1 MASYACGWKTIGA
14 VGNTALQAESLQ
26 ASQTHYSQLVATMNT
41 TAEHRRFFAE
51 FVVRSTGSADA
62 RLIDAFAAVPRE
74 DYVGKGPWP
83 VFVGSGYLTTISDDP
98 SLLYQDILIGLAT
111 DRKINNGQPTLHA
124 HCLAAAAPSAGET
137 VVHVGTGTGYY
148 TAVLAEL
155 VGPTGRVVGLE
166 RETDMAERATSN
178 LKHLSNV
185 EVRAESATEASIPPC
200 DVIYVNAGA
209 THPPAAWL
217 DALSIGGRLVFPL
230 TPNEGFGVMLKVVR
244 ASSTAFSASAVIR
257 VAFIPCIGAR
267 DDAASASLTTALERQ
282 SFKRVRSLRRG
293 TPPDE
298 SAWCIGSGW
307 WLSTA
312 EPSDA

>member
-1 MASYACGWKTIGA
+1 
-14 VGNTALQAESLQ
+14 
-26 ASQTHYSQLVATMNT
+26 MNT

-51 FVVRSTGSADA
+51 LIVRSTGSTDA

-74 DYVGKGPWP
+74 DYVGMGPWP
-83 VFVGSGYLTTISDDP
+83 VFIGSGYIPTISDDP

-111 DRKINNGQPTLHA
+111 YRKINNGQPTLHA
-124 HCLAAAAPSAGET
+124 RCLAAAAPSAGET
-137 VVHVGTGTGYY
+137 VVHVGAGTGYY
-148 TAVLAEL
+148 TAVLAAL
-155 VGPTGRVVGLE
+155 VGTTGRVVGLE
-166 RETDMAERATSN
+166 RETDLAERATSN
-178 LKHLSNV
+178 LEHLSNV

-209 THPPAAWL
+209 THPPSAWL
-217 DALSIGGRLVFPL
+217 DALSVGGRLVFPL

-244 ASSTAFSASAVIR
+244 KSATTFSASIVTR

-267 DDAASASLTTALERQ
+267 DDAASASLTAALERQ
-282 SFKRVRSLRRG
+282 SLKEVRSLHRG

-298 SAWCIGSGW
+298 TAWCIGNGW

-312 EPSDA
+312 EPGDA